1 MKEKDIRFNVG
12 DIVYAIKGLNRH
24 TNDYAI
30 LKQKVEAVMV
40 EVNNDGWINEVSY
53 VLTDDLGSHRST
65 KASGVFATLEEA
77 LEDARNDEDL
87 VPPRSE

>member
-1 MKEKDIRFNVG
+1 MKEKDIKFNIG
-12 DIVYAIKGLNRH
+12 DIVYAAKGLNRH

-40 EVNNDGWINEVSY
+40 EVNSDGWINEVSY
-53 VLTDDLGSHRST
+53 VLTDDFGNHRST
-65 KASGVFATLEEA
+65 MASGVFTTLEEA
-77 LEDARNDEDL
+77 LEYAKKDKDL

>member
-1 MKEKDIRFNVG
+1 MKEKDIRFNIG
-12 DIVYAIKGLNRH
+12 DIVYAVKGLNRR

-40 EVNNDGWINEVSY
+40 EVNSDGWINEVSY

-65 KASGVFATLEEA
+65 KASWVFATLEEA
-77 LEDARNDEDL
+77 LEYARNDEDL

>member
-1 MKEKDIRFNVG
+1 MKEKDIKFNIG
-12 DIVYAIKGLNRH
+12 DIVYAVKGLNRH

-30 LKQKVEAVMV
+30 IKQKVEAVLV

-53 VLTDDLGSHRST
+53 ILTDDIGNHRST
-65 KASGVFATLEEA
+65 KASGVFDTLEEA
-77 LEDARNDEDL
+77 LEYAKKDEDL

>member
-1 MKEKDIRFNVG
+1 MKEKDIRFNIG
-12 DIVYAIKGLNRH
+12 DIVYAVKGLNRH

-40 EVNNDGWINEVSY
+40 EVNSNGWINEVSY
-53 VLTDDLGSHRST
+53 VLSDDLGLNRST
-65 KASGVFATLEEA
+65 KASGVFDTFEEA
-77 LEDARNDEDL
+77 LEYAKKDEAL

>member
-12 DIVYAIKGLNRH
+12 DIVYTIKGLNRH

-40 EVNNDGWINEVSY
+40 EVNSDGWINEVSY
-53 VLTDDLGSHRST
+53 ILTDDIGNHWST

-77 LEDARNDEDL
+77 LEDAKNDEDL

>member
-1 MKEKDIRFNVG
+1 MKEKDIKFNIG
-12 DIVYAIKGLNRH
+12 DIVYAVNGLNRH

-40 EVNNDGWINEVSY
+40 EVNSDGWINEVSY
-53 VLTDDLGSHRST
+53 VLTDDFGNHRST
-65 KASGVFATLEEA
+65 MASGVFTTLEEA
-77 LEDARNDEDL
+77 LEHAKKAEDL

>member
-1 MKEKDIRFNVG
+1 MKEKDIKFNIG
-12 DIVYAIKGLNRH
+12 DIVYAVKGLNRH

-40 EVNNDGWINEVSY
+40 EVNSDGWINEVSY
-53 VLTDDLGSHRST
+53 VLTDDFGNHRST
-65 KASGVFATLEEA
+65 MASGVFTTLEEA
-77 LEDARNDEDL
+77 LEHAKKDEDL

>member
-1 MKEKDIRFNVG
+1 MKEKDIKFNIG
-12 DIVYAIKGLNRH
+12 DIVYAVKGLNRH

-40 EVNNDGWINEVSY
+40 EVNSDGWINEVSY
-53 VLTDDLGSHRST
+53 ILTDDIGNNRST
-65 KASGVFATLEEA
+65 KASGVFATLEDA
-77 LEDARNDEDL
+77 LEYAKDDEDL